1 MKPIHVSLSTPGI
14 IRKHAGCIVE
24 SESPLTVQSSPDQW
38 HYAVSVALGDAIA
51 ASQPLVFPAKV
62 SASVNVRSGE
72 LGCLLV
78 ADDFTTI
85 LARVP
90 PSVPAGHH
98 TVDVVLETSVDVAN
112 LVFRNVASDNRP
124 SVFTVESISISP
136 DSGDRRERSLDL
148 DDLLVGNPPRL
159 DVAKLYDAVIN
170 VGKRSSGSTQ

>member
-1 MKPIHVSLSTPGI
+1 MTPIHVSLSTPGI

-24 SESPLTVQSSPDQW
+24 SESPLTVQSSPEQW
-38 HYAVSVALGDAIA
+38 HYAMSVALGDAIA

-62 SASVNVRSGE
+62 SVSVNVKSGE

-78 ADDFTTI
+78 ADDFTTL

-98 TVDVVLETSVDVAN
+98 AVDLVLETSVDVAN

-124 SVFTVESISISP
+124 CVFTVESISIAP
-136 DSGDRRERSLDL
+136 DSGDGRERPLDL
-148 DDLLVGNPPRL
+148 DDLVEGNPPRL

-170 VGKRSSGSTQ
+170 MGKRSSGSTQ